1 MDLFEAIRNRRSVRA
16 FKPDPVSDELLTKIL
31 DAARW
36 APSAG
41 NCQPSDFIIV
51 KDPEVKRELCVAA
64 LYQEFIEEAPVNLV
78 VCANE
83 ERSAGT
89 YGNRGRKMYCLLD
102 AAAAIQNLL
111 LAVHALGLGAC
122 WVSAFRN
129 EEVTKV
135 LNLPERV
142 RPIAIIPV
150 GYPAEKPLPTNRIP
164 LEELVHRE
172 RYEPE
177 RESLL

>member
-16 FKPDPVSDELLTKIL
+16 FKPEPVSDELLNKIL
-31 DAARW
+31 EAARW

-51 KDPEVKRELCVAA
+51 KDPEVKKDLCVAA
-64 LYQEFIEEAPVNLV
+64 LYQDFIEEAPVNIV

-89 YGNRGRKMYCLLD
+89 YGNRGRRLYCLLD
-102 AAAAIQNLL
+102 AAAATQNLL

-122 WVSAFRN
+122 WIGAFRD
-129 EEVTKV
+129 EEVAKA
-135 LNLPERV
+135 LNLPEWV
-142 RPIAIIPV
+142 RPIAIIPI
-150 GYPAEKPLPTNRIP
+150 GYPAEEPSPTTRIP
-164 LEELVHRE
+164 LKNLVHRE
-172 RYEPE
+172 RYRPE
-177 RESLL
+177 